1 MVAPALRRGS
11 AVRTVT
17 SVARYVRASLERR
30 HDDAGARQRRCR
42 HSLRQEL
49 AIRGGVSIFI
59 IAFQIV
65 FRLDFDGV
73 GRLVS
78 LIALFS
84 FLLNGLYYLTAR
96 GGHAY
101 RTQAYTR
108 MLVDVVLITV
118 GLYLAGG
125 LGAAQ
130 YLGIY
135 LIVTIYAGITFS
147 SSACLVA
154 TAAATASYAAIVA
167 LQQSGILA
175 MPAPEL
181 SNPSMVAAFNLIIL
195 NIAGLLIAVLARALR
210 ESRRR
215 LRATSQELERFVEAI
230 PDVIFVLDRGGRL
243 SLWNRRLEDATGLRA
258 RELRGKPLVDL
269 LAEDDR
275 GAMSAALASGL
286 GDQAFELESRLR
298 GADGTLTA
306 YQWTGAALI
315 DEHGLV
321 SGLSGVGRDVTERKR
336 SEEVLRQRESE
347 IRQMQK
353 IEAIGRLAGG
363 VAHDFNNVL
372 TVVLGRCQLLLARHK
387 PEDPV
392 YQDLE
397 QIEITAQRAANLTR
411 QLLAFS
417 RNQTMTH
424 QTLDL
429 NGTVTGISDMLGRLI
444 GENIELVV
452 TLDPSLGLIMADP
465 GQLEQV
471 IVNFAVNARDAMP
484 KGGRLT
490 IETRNVELD
499 AAFVAAH
506 PAATRGPHVLLE
518 ARDTGIG
525 MDEET
530 RQRVFEPFVT
540 TKAPEQGF
548 GLGLSTVFGIVKQHG
563 GYITVESAPGRGTA
577 FRVYLARTESPLEA
591 PRDADGPRPVPRGDQ
606 TILLVEDED
615 AVRRLVHEVLRRLG
629 YRVLVARDGAEA
641 LALSQSHT
649 DSIDL
654 LLTDVI
660 MPGMDGRDLAARL
673 QATRPETQV
682 LFMSGYAEPPL
693 PENVLLQKPVT
704 PDDIARKVA
713 AVLRGAR
720 DRRRTTLAG

>member
-1 MVAPALRRGS
+1 
-11 AVRTVT
+11 
-17 SVARYVRASLERR
+17 
-30 HDDAGARQRRCR
+30 
-42 HSLRQEL
+42 
-49 AIRGGVSIFI
+49 
-59 IAFQIV
+59 
-65 FRLDFDGV
+65 
-73 GRLVS
+73 
-78 LIALFS
+78 
-84 FLLNGLYYLTAR
+84 
-96 GGHAY
+96 
-101 RTQAYTR
+101 
-108 MLVDVVLITV
+108 
-118 GLYLAGG
+118 
-125 LGAAQ
+125 
-130 YLGIY
+130 
-135 LIVTIYAGITFS
+135 
-147 SSACLVA
+147 
-154 TAAATASYAAIVA
+154 
-167 LQQSGILA
+167 
-175 MPAPEL
+175 
-181 SNPSMVAAFNLIIL
+181 
-195 NIAGLLIAVLARALR
+195 
-210 ESRRR
+210 
-215 LRATSQELERFVEAI
+215 
-230 PDVIFVLDRGGRL
+230 
-243 SLWNRRLEDATGLRA
+243 
-258 RELRGKPLVDL
+258 
-269 LAEDDR
+269 
-275 GAMSAALASGL
+275 MSAALASGL
-286 GDQAFELESRLR
+286 GDQEFELESRLR

-315 DEHGLV
+315 DEHGRV
-321 SGLSGVGRDVTERKR
+321 SGLAGVGRDVTERKR

-347 IRQMQK
+347 MRQMQK

-411 QLLAFS
+411 QLLAFG
-417 RNQTMTH
+417 RNQTLTH

-606 TILLVEDED
+606 TILLAEDED

-649 DSIDL
+649 DAIDL

-704 PDDIARKVA
+704 PDDLARKVA

>member
-1 MVAPALRRGS
+1 MVAPALPRGS

-17 SVARYVRASLERR
+17 SVASYVRASLARR

-84 FLLNGLYYLTAR
+84 FLLNGLYYLSAR
-96 GGHAY
+96 GGRAY
-101 RTQAYTR
+101 RVQAYAR
-108 MLVDVVLITV
+108 MLADVALITV

-175 MPAPEL
+175 MPTHEL

-210 ESRRR
+210 ESRRQ

-230 PDVIFVLDRGGRL
+230 PDVIYVLDCGGRL
-243 SLWNRRLEDATGLRA
+243 SLWNRKLEDATGLRA

-286 GDQAFELESRLR
+286 GDQEFELESRLR

-347 IRQMQK
+347 MRQMQK

-372 TVVLGRCQLLLARHK
+372 TVVIGRCQLLLARYQ

-392 YQDLE
+392 YQDLD
-397 QIEITAQRAANLTR
+397 QIESTAQRAASLTR

-417 RNQTMTH
+417 RNQASA
-424 QTLDL
+424 QQPLDL
-429 NGTVTGISDMLGRLI
+429 NTTVASVSDMLGRLI
-444 GENIELVV
+444 GENIQLAV
-452 TLDPSLGLIMADP
+452 TLDPKLDLVMADP
-465 GQLEQV
+465 GQIEQV

-484 KGGRLT
+484 DGGRLS
-490 IETRNVELD
+490 IATRNVMLT

-506 PAATRGPHVLLE
+506 PTATVGPHVLLE
-518 ARDTGIG
+518 VCDTGVG
-525 MDEET
+525 MDEAT
-530 RQRVFEPFVT
+530 LQRAFEPFFT
-540 TKAPEQGF
+540 TRAAGKGC
-548 GLGLSTVFGIVKQHG
+548 GLGLSTVYGIVKQHE
-563 GYITVESAPGRGTA
+563 GYASIESEPGRGAT
-577 FRVYLARTESPLEA
+577 FRVYLPRIEA
-591 PRDADGPRPVPRGDQ
+591 PVVAQRAEGGRG
-606 TILLVEDED
+606 
-615 AVRRLVHEVLRRLG
+615 R
-629 YRVLVARDGAEA
+629 
-641 LALSQSHT
+641 S
-649 DSIDL
+649 
-654 LLTDVI
+654 
-660 MPGMDGRDLAARL
+660 PAARRRSCSSR
-673 QATRPETQV
+673 TKRPC
-682 LFMSGYAEPPL
+682 GAWC
-693 PENVLLQKPVT
+693 
-704 PDDIARKVA
+704 AR
-713 AVLRGAR
+713 
-720 DRRRTTLAG
+720 

>member
-1 MVAPALRRGS
+1 M
-11 AVRTVT
+11 RTVT
-17 SVARYVRASLERR
+17 SVASYVRAALARR

-42 HSLRQEL
+42 HRLRQEL

-195 NIAGLLIAVLARALR
+195 NIAGLLIAGLARALR

-215 LRATSQELERFVEAI
+215 LRATSQELNRFVEAI
-230 PDVIFVLDRGGRL
+230 PDVIYVLDRGGRL

-258 RELRGKPLVDL
+258 RELRGTPLVDL

-286 GDQAFELESRLR
+286 GDQEFELESRLR

-321 SGLSGVGRDVTERKR
+321 SGLTGVGRDVTERKR

-347 IRQMQK
+347 MRQMQK

-411 QLLAFS
+411 QLLAFG
-417 RNQTMTH
+417 RN

-452 TLDPSLGLIMADP
+452 TLDPGLGLFMADP
-465 GQLEQV
+465 GLLEQV

-525 MDEET
+525 MDEEM
-530 RQRVFEPFVT
+530 RQQVFEPFVT

-591 PRDADGPRPVPRGDQ
+591 PRDADGPRPVPRGE
-606 TILLVEDED
+606 TILLVEDAD

-649 DSIDL
+649 DAIDL

>member
-147 SSACLVA
+147 SSACL
-154 TAAATASYAAIVA
+154 
-167 LQQSGILA
+167 
-175 MPAPEL
+175 
-181 SNPSMVAAFNLIIL
+181 
-195 NIAGLLIAVLARALR
+195 
-210 ESRRR
+210 
-215 LRATSQELERFVEAI
+215 
-230 PDVIFVLDRGGRL
+230 
-243 SLWNRRLEDATGLRA
+243 RA
-258 RELRGKPLVDL
+258 RELRGKQLVDL

-275 GAMSAALASGL
+275 GAMSTALASGL

-411 QLLAFS
+411 QLLAFG
-417 RNQTMTH
+417 RNQTLTH

-429 NGTVTGISDMLGRLI
+429 NGTVTGISDMLARLI

-525 MDEET
+525 MDEEM

-649 DSIDL
+649 DAIDL

>member
-1 MVAPALRRGS
+1 M
-11 AVRTVT
+11 RTVT
-17 SVARYVRASLERR
+17 SVASYVRASLARR
-30 HDDAGARQRRCR
+30 HDDAGARERRCR
-42 HSLRQEL
+42 HRLRQEL

-154 TAAATASYAAIVA
+154 TAAATASYAAIIA

-175 MPAPEL
+175 MPAHEL
-181 SNPSMVAAFNLIIL
+181 SNPSMVAVFNLIIF

-210 ESRRR
+210 ESRR
-215 LRATSQELERFVEAI
+215 LRTTSQELERFVEAI
-230 PDVIFVLDRGGRL
+230 PEVIYVLDRGGRL

-258 RELRGKPLVDL
+258 RELRGTPLVDL

-286 GDQAFELESRLR
+286 GDQEFELESRLR

-321 SGLSGVGRDVTERKR
+321 SGLTGVGRDVTERKR
-336 SEEVLRQRESE
+336 SEEVLRQRERE
-347 IRQMQK
+347 MRQMQK

-411 QLLAFS
+411 QLLAFG
-417 RNQTMTH
+417 RNQTLTH

-525 MDEET
+525 MDEEM

-577 FRVYLARTESPLEA
+577 FRVYLARTESSLEA
-591 PRDADGPRPVPRGDQ
+591 PRDADGPRPVPRGE
-606 TILLVEDED
+606 TILLVEDAD

-649 DSIDL
+649 DAIDL

-704 PDDIARKVA
+704 PDDLARKVA

>member
-1 MVAPALRRGS
+1 M
-11 AVRTVT
+11 
-17 SVARYVRASLERR
+17 
-30 HDDAGARQRRCR
+30 
-42 HSLRQEL
+42 QE
-49 AIRGGVSIFI
+49 
-59 IAFQIV
+59 
-65 FRLDFDGV
+65 
-73 GRLVS
+73 
-78 LIALFS
+78 
-84 FLLNGLYYLTAR
+84 
-96 GGHAY
+96 
-101 RTQAYTR
+101 
-108 MLVDVVLITV
+108 
-118 GLYLAGG
+118 
-125 LGAAQ
+125 
-130 YLGIY
+130 
-135 LIVTIYAGITFS
+135 
-147 SSACLVA
+147 
-154 TAAATASYAAIVA
+154 
-167 LQQSGILA
+167 
-175 MPAPEL
+175 
-181 SNPSMVAAFNLIIL
+181 
-195 NIAGLLIAVLARALR
+195 
-210 ESRRR
+210 
-215 LRATSQELERFVEAI
+215 
-230 PDVIFVLDRGGRL
+230 
-243 SLWNRRLEDATGLRA
+243 
-258 RELRGKPLVDL
+258 
-269 LAEDDR
+269 
-275 GAMSAALASGL
+275 
-286 GDQAFELESRLR
+286 
-298 GADGTLTA
+298 
-306 YQWTGAALI
+306 
-315 DEHGLV
+315 
-321 SGLSGVGRDVTERKR
+321 
-336 SEEVLRQRESE
+336 
-347 IRQMQK
+347 

-411 QLLAFS
+411 RLLAFG
-417 RNQTMTH
+417 RNQTLTH

-490 IETRNVELD
+490 IETRNVEVE

-525 MDEET
+525 MDEEM

-577 FRVYLARTESPLEA
+577 FRVYLARTESSLEA
-591 PRDADGPRPVPRGDQ
+591 PRDADGPRPVPRGE
-606 TILLVEDED
+606 TILLVEDAD

-649 DSIDL
+649 DAIDL

-704 PDDIARKVA
+704 PDDLARKVA